1 MSSGTAT
8 ATTTATTSQTYPSIL
23 AIKVTDATVE
33 AQMSINYDACL
44 FFNEVDLAIHSVT
57 TQIDGDHQ
65 VLIGI
70 ASKSEIADWS
80 MGGSHRMII
89 FKKSSADDIL

>member
-1 MSSGTAT
+1 MS
-8 ATTTATTSQTYPSIL
+8 TTSQTYPSIL
-23 AIKVTDATVE
+23 AIKVTDATVEFE